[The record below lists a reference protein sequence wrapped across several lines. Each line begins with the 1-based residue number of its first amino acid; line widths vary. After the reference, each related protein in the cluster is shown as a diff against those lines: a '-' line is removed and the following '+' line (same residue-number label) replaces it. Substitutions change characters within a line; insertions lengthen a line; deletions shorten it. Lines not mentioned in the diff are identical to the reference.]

1 MLDPHNVAQDNSREV
16 DDIFDEIRT
25 IMRHSRR
32 RADEALREVRNQQ
45 HRRRARQTRAQQRLN
60 SARAT
65 GARPPRYTDT
75 GAERHPLT
83 PELMARWAGAHAAAD
98 MAREAASEAAR
109 GSDTA
114 RQAQTKATV
123 QRAEQWAQAWDERL
137 REAGVDPDSIGG
149 RDRDKDLG
157 EVADTDLLDE
167 VSAAA
172 ANYAIDVDD
181 AAAGAGAGHRS
192 MSELIADT
200 EPAPEAALIAAG
212 DSDWQITPVPDVGA
226 SVTLD
231 TGAQL

>member
-1 MLDPHNVAQDNSREV
+1 MLDPQSVPQDNSREV

-32 RADEALREVRNQQ
+32 RADEALREVRSQQ

-75 GAERHPLT
+75 NAESHPLT
-83 PELMARWAGAHAAAD
+83 PDLMARWAGAHAAAD
-98 MAREAASEAAR
+98 LARETAAEAAR
-109 GSDTA
+109 GGDTA
-114 RQAQTKATV
+114 REAQTKATV
-123 QRAEQWAQAWDERL
+123 QRAEQWAHAWDERL
-137 REAGVDPDSIGG
+137 RDAGVDPDTIGG
-149 RDRDKDLG
+149 RDRDQDLG
-157 EVADTDLLDE
+157 EVADTDLLNE
-167 VSAAA
+167 VSNAA

-181 AAAGAGAGHRS
+181 AAAAGGHRS

-212 DSDWQITPVPDVGA
+212 DSDWQTTPVPDVGA
-226 SVTLD
+226 SVSLD